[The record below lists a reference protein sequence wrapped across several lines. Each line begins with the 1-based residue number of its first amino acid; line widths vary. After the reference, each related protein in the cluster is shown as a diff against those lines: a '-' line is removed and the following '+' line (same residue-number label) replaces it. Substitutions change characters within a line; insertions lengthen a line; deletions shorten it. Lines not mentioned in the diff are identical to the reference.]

1 MRGYLYDLRT
11 SRGYTMRE
19 MGEKLGISEVYY
31 SLIEKGERQ
40 KQMDITLAVKLSEA
54 LSVPLATIVDAEKEA
69 IT

>member
-40 KQMDITLAVKLSEA
+40 KRMDITLAVKLSEA